1 MYLGF
6 ILVPGESCWR
16 RLRSLLCLCDI
27 FPVPVNSLVCWFSIG
42 EDVQVWPFS
51 KVWIQG
57 FKPSGSLKIV
67 LQDRPYGR
75 LEGLCH
81 SFLHWLVKLESAF
94 YAHVQLFFGNRS
106 LAHSKFWFSQ
116 FQLPSTCICQDLP
129 ILLLSCFIAFL
140 VWCLVTILHHKT
152 FLVQLYWHL
161 AIKLYCIVLSEIW
174 IFYILHL
181 LPGSFSSVSAA
192 VSRQCCGTQPQG
204 VQPLPSV
211 QWQGCWG
218 RPVLVTED
226 IHS

>member
-1 MYLGF
+1 M
-6 ILVPGESCWR
+6 PGESCWR
-16 RLRSLLCLCDI
+16 RLRSSLCLCDI

-81 SFLHWLVKLESAF
+81 SFLHWWVKLESAF

-174 IFYILHL
+174 IFY
-181 LPGSFSSVSAA
+181 FASS
-192 VSRQCCGTQPQG
+192 SRKF
-204 VQPLPSV
+204 
-211 QWQGCWG
+211 
-218 RPVLVTED
+218 
-226 IHS
+226 